1 MKEIKKLAIII
12 NAHKPNALSLAKAL
26 QTAAE
31 KLGVTVRCSAD
42 YPITPNF
49 LKDQDACCV
58 LGGDGT
64 ILGVV
69 PESIAH
75 QVPVFGV
82 NQGKLGFLAT
92 FTDDEVIDSLAAL
105 LQGNYTIV
113 QRSVIRC
120 RTVNGHE
127 ALALNDAV
135 IKSRSI
141 SRLISLQ
148 VYSDNEWVTEYFCDG
163 LIFSTPTGST
173 AYNLSAGGPI
183 VTPGAGI
190 MTMTPICPH
199 TLTNRSVVFAHDTVL
214 RVDGQGNE
222 VEPHFSLDGIH
233 HFDDDRI
240 FPLELAVGYK
250 SMSILQPKNYS
261 YYEVLRQKLKWGG
274 EGNRIQQYTN

>member
-1 MKEIKKLAIII
+1 MKEIKRLAIVI
-12 NAHKPNALSLAKAL
+12 NAHKPNAESLAQTL
-26 QTAAE
+26 RTAAE
-31 KLGVTVRCSAD
+31 SLGVTVKHTLE
-42 YPITPNF
+42 YPIKQDF
-49 LKDQDACCV
+49 LKGQDACCV

-64 ILGVV
+64 LLGVV

-92 FTDDEVIDSLAAL
+92 FTADEVMTRLERL
-105 LQGNYTIV
+105 LKGNYTIV
-113 QRSVIRC
+113 KRSVIRC
-120 RTVNGHE
+120 RTVDGQK

-148 VYSDNEWVTEYFCDG
+148 VFSDNEWVTEYFCDG

-214 RVDGQGNE
+214 RVDSKGNE
-222 VEPHFSLDGIH
+222 TEPHFSLDGIH
-233 HFDDDRI
+233 HFDGTGI
-240 FPLELAVGYK
+240 FPLEL
-250 SMSILQPKNYS
+250 SIEYQSLSLLQPQDYS
-261 YYEVLRQKLKWGG
+261 YYRVLRQKLKW
-274 EGNRIQQYTN
+274 

>member
-12 NAHKPNALSLAKAL
+12 NAHKPNAETLAHAL
-26 QTAAE
+26 KTAAE
-31 KLGVTVRCSAD
+31 ALGVSVRCSAD
-42 YPITPNF
+42 YPIQKDF
-49 LKDQDACCV
+49 LQGQDACCV

-64 ILGVV
+64 LLGVV
-69 PESIAH
+69 PESITH
-75 QVPVFGV
+75 KVPVFGV

-92 FTDDEVIDSLAAL
+92 FTDHEIVGSLAAL
-105 LQGNYTIV
+105 LQGNYSIV
-113 QRSVIRC
+113 KRSLIHC
-120 RTVNGHE
+120 RTVDGRA

-148 VYSDNEWVTEYFCDG
+148 VFSDNEWVTEYFCDG

-214 RVDGQGNE
+214 RVDSQGNE
-222 VEPHFSLDGIH
+222 EQPHFSLDGIH
-233 HFDDDRI
+233 HFAGEGI
-240 FPLELAVGYK
+240 FPLELAIEYK
-250 SMSILQPKNYS
+250 CMSLLQPQNYS
-261 YYEVLRQKLKWGG
+261 YYDVLRQKLKWGG
-274 EGNRIQQYTN
+274 EGN